1 MAESLYHKATNPTP
15 TAHWPDITPTLPRR
29 WPDTDPTLRSRVVAS
44 GYPLLSSSLLFG
56 ERGRSRVVAAP
67 SPFFFCV
74 QSGAGL
80 LMLMRSK
87 LGWWPP
93 PPAPLFFLSGRR
105 GAG

>member
-67 SPFFFCV
+67 SPFFFLRTER
-74 QSGAGL
+74 GGL
-80 LMLMRSK
+80 THAHAL
-87 LGWWPP
+87 
-93 PPAPLFFLSGRR
+93 
-105 GAG
+105 